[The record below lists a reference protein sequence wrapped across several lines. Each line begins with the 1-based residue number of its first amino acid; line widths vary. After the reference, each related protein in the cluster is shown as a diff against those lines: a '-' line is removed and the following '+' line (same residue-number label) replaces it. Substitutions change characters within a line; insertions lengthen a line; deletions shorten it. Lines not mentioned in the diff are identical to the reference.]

1 MLGECFASE
10 IMYSELIAGEGKCGR
25 YQTKYHTHMRLGY
38 AEPMSGYEL
47 SLEFLLTPST
57 FFSSWK
63 LGILVLLW
71 RMVNLGFHQGTYI
84 THITKAEFLI
94 AFKAARFAIMVGKG
108 I

>member
-63 LGILVLLW
+63 LGILV
-71 RMVNLGFHQGTYI
+71 
-84 THITKAEFLI
+84 ITKAEFLI